1 MPVQALARL
10 RFDTEVI
17 QGDVDEA
24 VRLMEASTRSLSDC
38 AREKV
43 EVDPVSAIFSV
54 IVHHMRAR
62 NIKEVRISDMSP
74 IVTAR
79 PAALRHAG

>member
-43 EVDPVSAIFSV
+43 EVDPVSAIFS
-54 IVHHMRAR
+54 
-62 NIKEVRISDMSP
+62 
-74 IVTAR
+74 AR
-79 PAALRHAG
+79 PATNRVLLFAARTLNATGQSRVALSLR